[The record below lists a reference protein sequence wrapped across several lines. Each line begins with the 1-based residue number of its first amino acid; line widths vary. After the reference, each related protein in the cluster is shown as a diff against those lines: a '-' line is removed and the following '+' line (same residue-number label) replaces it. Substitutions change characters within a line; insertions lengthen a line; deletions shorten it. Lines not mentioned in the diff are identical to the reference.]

1 MIKEKIYK
9 KIKEALQ
16 SLDIAK
22 SNIIIQDPRNQQDV
36 DYATNIAMLL
46 SKELK
51 KSPNDIASNIVDKIK
66 SHDNGFFDDVSIAG
80 PGFINFKVSANEY
93 LKNISLIVEQGS
105 KYGRSEIG
113 KGKNALIEFVSANP
127 TGPLTI
133 GHGRGAIIGEF
144 ASTILDWNGYKVE
157 REYYF
162 NNAGRQM
169 RVLSESVY
177 ARYQDILNQDSSFPE
192 DGYKGEYIYDIA
204 KELKST
210 YSDQYANSNNQDFIK
225 DYSEKIIFEKI
236 KETLKKIGITFD
248 NFFNENQLYK
258 NKEIYKVIDSL
269 KDKKLIYEKDGATWL
284 KATELGLNQNRVLI
298 KSSGE
303 PTYRL
308 PDIAYHKNKFERN
321 YNIIVDVFGADH
333 LDAYPDV
340 LGACEALGY
349 DSSKVRVLVHQFVT
363 VQENGK
369 PIKMST
375 RKANFISL
383 DDLIDEVGSDV
394 VKYFFA
400 MRGMNSHLNFDL
412 GLAKDE
418 SDQNPVFYIQ
428 YAYARAINILKKAN
442 DDLSLEESF
451 DYSLLN
457 SKEEI
462 LLTKSLLIFPD
473 LIKKAGDSMEPQLIA
488 NYLMEIASNF
498 HHYYAK
504 HKVITDRKDLSI
516 ARLNLINAVRQV
528 LYNGLSILN
537 ISKPKKCNKFISLPK
552 QRIRQ
557 SNYIHY

>member
-9 KIKEALQ
+9 KIKNALK
-16 SLDIAK
+16 SLDIVK
-22 SNIIIQDPRNQQDV
+22 SNVIIQDPRNQQDV

-51 KSPNDIASNIVDKIK
+51 KPPIDIASNIVNKIK
-66 SHDNGFFDDVSIAG
+66 SQDDGFFDDVSIAG

-93 LKNISLIVEQGS
+93 LKNISLIVDRGS

-113 KGKNALIEFVSANP
+113 KDKNALIEFVSANP

-144 ASTILDWNGYKVE
+144 ASTILAWNGYKVE

-169 RVLSESVY
+169 RVLAESVY
-177 ARYQDILNQDSSFPE
+177 ARYQDILNQEASFPE

-204 KELKST
+204 ENLKNT

-225 DYSEKIIFEKI
+225 DYSEKIIFEQI
-236 KETLKKIGITFD
+236 KETLEKIGIIFD

-258 NKEIYKVIDSL
+258 NKEIYRVVDSL
-269 KDKKLIYEKDGATWL
+269 KEKNLIYEKEGATWL
-284 KATELGLNQNRVLI
+284 KATELGLNQDRVLI

-321 YNIIVDVFGADH
+321 YDIIVDVFGADH

-340 LGACEALGY
+340 LGACKALGY

-442 DDLSLEESF
+442 DDGLSLEESF

-504 HKVITDRKDLSI
+504 HKVITDKKDLSI

-537 ISKPKKCNKFISLPK
+537 ISTPKKM
-552 QRIRQ
+552 
-557 SNYIHY
+557 

>member
-537 ISKPKKCNKFISLPK
+537 ISKPKKM
-552 QRIRQ
+552 
-557 SNYIHY
+557 

>member
-225 DYSEKIIFEKI
+225 DYSEKIIFEQI

-537 ISKPKKCNKFISLPK
+537 ISKPKKM
-552 QRIRQ
+552 
-557 SNYIHY
+557 

>member
-9 KIKEALQ
+9 KIKNALK
-16 SLDIAK
+16 SLDIVK
-22 SNIIIQDPRNQQDV
+22 SNVIIQDPRNQQDV

-51 KSPNDIASNIVDKIK
+51 KPPIDIASNIVNKIK
-66 SHDNGFFDDVSIAG
+66 SQDDGFFDDVSIAG

-93 LKNISLIVEQGS
+93 LKNISLIVDRGS

-169 RVLSESVY
+169 RVLAESVY
-177 ARYQDILNQDSSFPE
+177 ARYQDILNQEASFPE

-204 KELKST
+204 ENLKNT

-225 DYSEKIIFEKI
+225 DYSEKIIFEQI
-236 KETLKKIGITFD
+236 KETLEKIGIIFD

-258 NKEIYKVIDSL
+258 NKEIYRVVDSL
-269 KDKKLIYEKDGATWL
+269 KEKNLIYEKEGATWL
-284 KATELGLNQNRVLI
+284 KATELGLNQDRVLI

-321 YNIIVDVFGADH
+321 YDIIVDVFGADH

-340 LGACEALGY
+340 LGACKALGY

-442 DDLSLEESF
+442 DDGLSLEESF

-504 HKVITDRKDLSI
+504 HKVITDKKDLSI

-537 ISKPKKCNKFISLPK
+537 ISTPKKM
-552 QRIRQ
+552 
-557 SNYIHY
+557 

>member
-9 KIKEALQ
+9 KIKNALK
-16 SLDIAK
+16 SLDIVK
-22 SNIIIQDPRNQQDV
+22 SNVIIQDPRNQQDV

-51 KSPNDIASNIVDKIK
+51 KPPIDIASNIVNKIK
-66 SHDNGFFDDVSIAG
+66 SQDDGFFDDVSIAG

-93 LKNISLIVEQGS
+93 LKNISLIVDRGS

-144 ASTILDWNGYKVE
+144 ASTILAWNGYKVE

-169 RVLSESVY
+169 RVLAESVY
-177 ARYQDILNQDSSFPE
+177 ARYQDILNQEASFPE

-204 KELKST
+204 ENLKNT
-210 YSDQYANSNNQDFIK
+210 YSDQYANSNNQNFIK
-225 DYSEKIIFEKI
+225 DYSEKIIFEQI
-236 KETLKKIGITFD
+236 KETLKKIGIIFD

-258 NKEIYKVIDSL
+258 NKEIYKVVDSL
-269 KDKKLIYEKDGATWL
+269 REKKLIYEKEGATWL
-284 KATELGLNQNRVLI
+284 KATELGLNQDRVLI

-321 YNIIVDVFGADH
+321 YDIIVDVFGADH

-442 DDLSLEESF
+442 DDGLSLEESF

-537 ISKPKKCNKFISLPK
+537 ISTPKKM
-552 QRIRQ
+552 
-557 SNYIHY
+557 